1 MATLDGDEARTTA
14 STAGHPEVEAYSDG
28 VSTWRYVGPHL
39 YCPREEPDGP
49 MEWVVP
55 DLVLTGMDP
64 DPDTYFGVGGTTR
77 VDADGNEWVLVA
89 VDREAFEEKRAA
101 YDARVEAEFGRE
113 PGEPVVAAWEVN
125 DDAGEVLLVE
135 PAGSWFRW
143 NCDSEPYI
151 FERTDEPLFE
161 VGAPMNS
168 RQRKILFLADE
179 EYCSGVM
186 VDEDTLLTAGHCTE
200 SYFNDQQWC
209 TMENLDENTVGSLTP
224 TCHEVDDFVQN
235 EEWYGGDE
243 GVENDYALVHLETEP
258 GVGWMPL
265 STASAL
271 ALFADPD
278 FVRGYPRAEYD
289 CNTNQISNDA
299 LTTDDSHNGR
309 VMMGADGDVSDVFLD
324 HIRWDTSSA
333 SGMSGGPH
341 FHCPSGDCAVGHW
354 ITGVTTHAY
363 VSGCTPWTNP
373 ELCSSGYSTG
383 PRASTIRDW
392 VIANM

>member
-1 MATLDGDEARTTA
+1 M
-14 STAGHPEVEAYSDG
+14 
-28 VSTWRYVGPHL
+28 
-39 YCPREEPDGP
+39 
-49 MEWVVP
+49 P

-77 VDADGNEWVLVA
+77 VDADGNEWVLAA

-186 VDEDTLLTAGHCTE
+186 VDEDTLLTAAHCTDTPE
-200 SYFNDQQWC
+200 SGQQWC
-209 TMENLDENTVGSLTP
+209 TMENLDENTVGSLTAS
-224 TCHEVDDFVQN
+224 CHQATEFVPSPDWSGPDDLN
-235 EEWYGGDE
+235 A
-243 GVENDYALVHLETEP
+243 DYALVHLETEP

-265 STASAL
+265 SSAGSTPL
-271 ALFADPD
+271 LEHPD
-278 FVRGYPRAEYD
+278 FIRGYPRRFTD
-289 CNTNQISNDA
+289 CDENQISDNS

-309 VMMGADGDVSDVFLD
+309 VMMGADGEVAIVNPGHL
-324 HIRWDTSSA
+324 RWDTSGA
-333 SGMSGGPH
+333 RGMSGSPH
-341 FHCPSGDCAVGHW
+341 FHCPSGDCGEGHW
-354 ITGVTTHAY
+354 VTGVFAY
-363 VSGCTPWTNP
+363 MLWDACPGWGNP
-373 ELCSSGYSTG
+373 EYCTFGRTAG